1 MEKQNPFIN
10 GKGKGSLG
18 HLRKG
23 ITEGEGLGWPRRP
36 GKPIR
41 GVPFYRQRP
50 MGHCMVDFSAPKAN
64 LVVKEDGSQPQQTK
78 VEKKGKSRDR
88 YSRAK
93 GIEGQRLNANEV
105 VREIDTVNKRIYE
118 IVNKTKR

>member
-10 GKGKGSLG
+10 DKGKGSLG

-36 GKPIR
+36 GKPMR

-64 LVVKEDGSQPQQTK
+64 LVVKEDGLQFKQSN

-88 YSRAK
+88 YSKAK
-93 GIEGQRLNANEV
+93 GIEGQRWNADEV
-105 VREIDTVNKRIYE
+105 VREIDTVNQRIYE
-118 IVNKTKR
+118 IVKEKLR